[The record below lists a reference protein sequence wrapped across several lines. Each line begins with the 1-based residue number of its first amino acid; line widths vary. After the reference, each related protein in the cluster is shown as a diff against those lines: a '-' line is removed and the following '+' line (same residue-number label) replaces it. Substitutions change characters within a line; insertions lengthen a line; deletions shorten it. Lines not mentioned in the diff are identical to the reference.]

1 MLNRLESMQSLRGNL
16 ASLPN
21 ALSHLIST
29 ATSPVEGTNCLP
41 PNLTSPSF
49 DSDTVASVSGD
60 DSSDKSHAIP
70 NSLIKEQWQLVLEED
85 ATIDELTTA
94 IEKCK
99 ELVLKTDECSTE
111 RKWLV
116 RHLVELRF
124 RLREMEDANVDHSKT
139 WASYRIILGHHF
151 VDHHNQ
157 KPSQTTVRPHCDHCT
172 GIIWSVVQASY
183 ICIDCNF
190 RVHYKCIES
199 IVRVC
204 AHVIT
209 SERKEPLDDI
219 CPETGLSFQAYK
231 CAECNTSLSFKGGWV
246 EPRICD
252 YTGLYYC
259 PTCHWNDTAAIPAR
273 ILHNWDFT
281 PYKVCRAT
289 LQEMTLT
296 MDRPV
301 IDLEEKNSKLFIY
314 VQNLSLVKKLRTNL
328 NDMRRYLTE
337 CRIATNGKILENAI
351 GARRHL
357 VQCTNMYSIAD
368 LIGVENGTIIEFL
381 NKTFATFEQHIRKCE
396 LCSGK
401 GYLCE
406 ICSNVEVLFPFDDG
420 AIHCKKCKTVFH
432 RACWLRKNQK
442 CPKCTRM
449 EYRRSLLQQSEED
462 EANANKSPP
471 ISTNT

>member
-1 MLNRLESMQSLRGNL
+1 MQSLRGNF
-16 ASLPN
+16 ANIPN
-21 ALSHLIST
+21 ALSNLIST
-29 ATSPVEGTNCLP
+29 SSSPVEGTNFLP
-41 PNLTSPSF
+41 PTSPSF
-49 DSDTVASVSGD
+49 DSTDTLASVSGD

-85 ATIDELTTA
+85 ASIDDLTNA

-124 RLREMEDANVDHSKT
+124 RLREMEDANVDDAKIG
-139 WASYRIILGHHF
+139 ASYRIILGHHF

-157 KPSQTTVRPHCDHCT
+157 KPSQTTTRPHCDHCT

-190 RVHYKCIES
+190 RVHYKCLES

-209 SERKEPLDDI
+209 SERKEPLDEI
-219 CPETGLSFQAYK
+219 CPESGLSFQAYK
-231 CAECNTSLSFKGGWV
+231 CAECSSSLSFKGGWV

-259 PTCHWNDTAAIPAR
+259 PSCHWNDSAPIFAR

-281 PYKVCRAT
+281 PYKICRAT
-289 LQEMTLT
+289 LQEMNLT
-296 MDRPV
+296 VDRPV
-301 IDLEEKNSKLFIY
+301 IDLEQKNPKLFIY

-337 CRIATNGKILENAI
+337 CRIATNAKLLENAI

-357 VQCTNMYSIAD
+357 VQSINMYSIAD
-368 LIGVENGTIIEFL
+368 LIGAENGTIIEFL
-381 NKTFATFEQHIRKCE
+381 NKLFATFEQHIRKCE

-401 GYLCE
+401 GYVCE
-406 ICSNVEVLFPFDDG
+406 ICSNIEVLFPFDDG

-442 CPKCTRM
+442 CPKCARM
-449 EYRRSLLQQSEED
+449 EHRRSLLQQSEED
-462 EANANKSPP
+462 EANANKSIP
-471 ISTNT
+471 SSS